1 MRIAGIVLLLSA
13 SVLNAQT
20 ADLDAA
26 RKIFEGNLSA
36 IREKN
41 RDKYLTYYLHSD
53 RLVRGGPTGF
63 ITGWD
68 DFNNARGPFPELFE
82 ANDLHLTSL
91 RPGLVYGTYRYRVRY
106 AAGDEHIGI
115 SERLFVKTDE
125 GWKITVTGAVDTP
138 PGTPAPPRALTGATL
153 IDGRGGA
160 PVANANVILRG
171 GKIDCAG
178 TATQC
183 PVPQGIDLTNVS
195 GMWIAPGLID
205 SHVHFS

>member
-1 MRIAGIVLLLSA
+1 MRIAGIVLLVA
-13 SVLNAQT
+13 ATTLNAQT
-20 ADLDAA
+20 SDVAAA
-26 RKIFEGNLSA
+26 RKVFEGNLNA
-36 IREKN
+36 IRQKN

-63 ITGWD
+63 VTGWD
-68 DFNNARGPFPELFE
+68 EFNNARGPFPELFE

-106 AAGDEHIGI
+106 ATGDEHTGI
-115 SERLFVKTDE
+115 SERLFLKTPD

-138 PGTPAPPRALTGATL
+138 PDTPAPPRALTGATL

-160 PVANANVILRG
+160 PVPNANIIIRD

-178 TATQC
+178 PASKC
-183 PVPQGIDLTNVS
+183 PVPERVDVTDAHRSEERRG
-195 GMWIAPGLID
+195 GK
-205 SHVHFS
+205 